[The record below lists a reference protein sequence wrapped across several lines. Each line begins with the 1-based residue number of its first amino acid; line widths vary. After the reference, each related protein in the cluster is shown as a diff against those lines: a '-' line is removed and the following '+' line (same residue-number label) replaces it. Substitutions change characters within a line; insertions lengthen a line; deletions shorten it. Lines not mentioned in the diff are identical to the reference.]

1 MNNGGI
7 VYVNDKGEKYH
18 YSYAGEN
25 AIATTL
31 FDAEAYEYEPVASVP
46 NNKQNGDI
54 VAILFVM
61 I

>member
-1 MNNGGI
+1 MH
-7 VYVNDKGEKYH
+7 DKGEKYH

-46 NNKQNGDI
+46 DNHKM
-54 VAILFVM
+54 ATLSPFCLL
-61 I
+61 

>member
-7 VYVNDKGEKYH
+7 VYVHDKGEKYH

-46 NNKQNGDI
+46 DNHKM
-54 VAILFVM
+54 ATLSPFCLL
-61 I
+61 